1 MCWGRFEVE
10 MKRKVIKIKA
20 RIKDKPKK
28 ENTVDKEQLYKYALE
43 WAEFKYSEEIR
54 REDSIIQ
61 QSSNMQTAFSVISA
75 ALVMAAPVMVD
86 NRGRLPLEFFLVAFS
101 TIILS
106 LMLSLLFATI
116 AQKRK
121 PQMMVNYVEKETK
134 DVIDNPQFFATEAQR
149 LKYRVDYY
157 GKIEKSLH
165 NNNKSRVKNIKT
177 AMILFYI
184 SLGLCAMWCITA
196 MCILIFT

>member
-1 MCWGRFEVE
+1 

-75 ALVMAAPVMVD
+75 ALVMVAPVMVD

-134 DVIDNPQFFATEAQR
+134 YDLVLYIARSLCNVVYYSYVYFNIYIRRIKMCDKNEDEEILTLNPNPVCENFTLNQSKENSNDNNTT
-149 LKYRVDYY
+149 D
-157 GKIEKSLH
+157 EKSDDH
-165 NNNKSRVKNIKT
+165 K
-177 AMILFYI
+177 
-184 SLGLCAMWCITA
+184 
-196 MCILIFT
+196 